1 MISPPLG
8 LDGAQRPRVEV
19 WPADSRPGAGREA
32 VELAASA
39 GLVLDPWQQLVIER
53 ALARDADR
61 DCWAAFEVLLLVPR
75 QNGKGA
81 ILECRELAGLF
92 LFGEKLILHSAHKF
106 NTAYEAFLR
115 MKALIEGTPDL
126 MRKVLRFRQ
135 SHADVSVELRSGARL
150 RYVARSKGSGRGF
163 SADCIVLDEA
173 FELEGEMLGAMMPTL
188 AAKPDP
194 QIWYASSAPRSN
206 SATLH
211 QLRRRA
217 LGERP
222 AGLAAFEWSI
232 DPDVDRPDDPEA
244 WARANPAL
252 GRRLSLDHIRREQA
266 ALPPDEFA
274 VERLGVPADPPEAS
288 RAGAFDEAA
297 WVALADPAGEFAGPT
312 VAVVDVSPSGRASV
326 VVAGRARDGRVLVVL
341 VANRHGVGWVPDV
354 RARVDDRYGPLE
366 WVRDPAGPAVEL
378 GGEWRDLAGRELVEA
393 CARFSRAVA
402 DGEISWRCAEADVPA
417 VLGAVSAAR
426 PADRGDG
433 GFVWSRRRSSGAD
446 ISPLVAMT
454 IAADAARRA
463 ADEVAPSLAVVL

>member
-1 MISPPLG
+1 MISPPRG
-8 LDGAQRPRVEV
+8 LEGAQRPRVET

-39 GLVLDPWQQLVIER
+39 GLHLDPWQQLVIER
-53 ALARDADR
+53 SLNRTPTGDL
-61 DCWAAFEVLLLVPR
+61 WAAFEVLLLVPR

-81 ILECRELAGLF
+81 VLECRELAGLF
-92 LFGEKLILHSAHKF
+92 LFGEQLILHSAHKF

-115 MKALIEGTPDL
+115 MRGLIEQTPDL
-126 MRKVLRFRQ
+126 LRKVLRFRQ
-135 SHADVSVELRSGARL
+135 SHADVSIELRNGSRL

-194 QIWYASSAPRSN
+194 QIWYASSAPRAN
-206 SATLH
+206 SHVLHGLRARATGD
-211 QLRRRA
+211 Q
-217 LGERP
+217 P

-232 DPDVDRPDDPEA
+232 GPDDDPADPES

-252 GRRLSLDHIRREQA
+252 GRRLSLDHIRREHA
-266 ALPPDEFA
+266 ALPADEFLT
-274 VERLGVPADPPEAS
+274 ERLGVPVDPASTS
-288 RAGAFDEAA
+288 RASVFAADA
-297 WVALADPAGEFAGPT
+297 WVALAAPGGEFDGPT
-312 VAVVDVSPSGRASV
+312 VGVVDVSPGGRASM
-326 VVAGRARDGRVLVVL
+326 VVAGRARDGRLLCVLL
-341 VANRHGVGWVPDV
+341 ANRPGVAWIPEF
-354 RARVDDRYGPLE
+354 RARADERYAPVE

-378 GGEWRDLAGRELVEA
+378 AGVWRDVRAREVTEA
-393 CARFSRAVA
+393 CAQMVRAV
-402 DGEISWRCAEADVPA
+402 EAREVAWKCTEPDVPA

-433 GFVWSRRRSSGAD
+433 GFVWSRRRSAAD

-454 IAADAARRA
+454 VAVHAARQI
-463 ADEVAPSLAVVL
+463 DDVSAPSLAVVL